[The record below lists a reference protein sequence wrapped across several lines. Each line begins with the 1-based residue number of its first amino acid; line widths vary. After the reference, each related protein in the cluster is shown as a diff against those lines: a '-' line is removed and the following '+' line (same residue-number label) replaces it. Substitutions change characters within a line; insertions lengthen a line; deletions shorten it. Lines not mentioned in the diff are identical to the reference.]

1 MLFNSYIFVFL
12 FFPAVLLGYYSLH
25 HFEAKKPAVG
35 FLILMSMWFYGYNS
49 FAYLC
54 ILIFSIVFNYILV
67 GFLWRVPDGLQKKLI
82 FAVGILFNIG
92 ILFYYKYYDFFIE
105 NVNAAA
111 GTNFGLLRLMLPLG
125 ISFYTFQQMS
135 YVIDSYRKECE
146 RYSLLE
152 YAAYVSF
159 FPQLIAGPIVYHDE
173 LIPQLRDAKKYHINY
188 ENLCK
193 GIYAFALGLAKKV
206 LVADTFSK
214 VVTIGYEDVGEL
226 NAISVLIVMVCYSLQ
241 IYFDFSGYCDM
252 AWGIGYLFN
261 IELPINFHSPYKAA
275 SITEFWDRWHMTL
288 TRFFTKYVYIPQ
300 SIYLVDEP
308 VRNNIAFGIA
318 ENEIDD
324 ERIWE
329 ALEEAQLKDFIKTLP
344 DGLDTAIGDRGVRIS
359 GGQRQRLGI
368 ARALYHNPEILVFDE
383 ATSALDNETEAAVMD
398 AINSFH
404 GRKTMVIIAHRLNT
418 IEKCDIIYKVDG
430 GKITKTSL

>member
-1 MLFNSYIFVFL
+1 MTGVQTC
-12 FFPAVLLGYYSLH
+12 A
-25 HFEAKKPAVG
+25 
-35 FLILMSMWFYGYNS
+35 
-49 FAYLC
+49 
-54 ILIFSIVFNYILV
+54 
-67 GFLWRVPDGLQKKLI
+67 
-82 FAVGILFNIG
+82 
-92 ILFYYKYYDFFIE
+92 
-105 NVNAAA
+105 
-111 GTNFGLLRLMLPLG
+111 
-125 ISFYTFQQMS
+125 
-135 YVIDSYRKECE
+135 
-146 RYSLLE
+146 
-152 YAAYVSF
+152 
-159 FPQLIAGPIVYHDE
+159 
-173 LIPQLRDAKKYHINY
+173 
-188 ENLCK
+188 
-193 GIYAFALGLAKKV
+193 
-206 LVADTFSK
+206 
-214 VVTIGYEDVGEL
+214 
-226 NAISVLIVMVCYSLQ
+226 
-241 IYFDFSGYCDM
+241 
-252 AWGIGYLFN
+252 
-261 IELPINFHSPYKAA
+261 LPI
-275 SITEFWDRWHMTL
+275 
-288 TRFFTKYVYIPQ
+288 